1 MNEQRSTIWID
12 TIEWLK
18 WLLPIFIGLMI
29 VGLILVFFSV
39 LSNYISNP
47 PTTSVSGKV
56 VRTYATLFSG
66 TSTTYVVLD
75 SNGKPAVVGLY
86 AEQIG
91 LVNVGDTCI
100 FAVKDNQMAHSVD
113 CRGNNDNK

>member
-1 MNEQRSTIWID
+1 MKITD
-12 TIEWLK
+12 AIELSINDGC
-18 WLLPIFIGLMI
+18 LTQAIIFALVGIGAI
-29 VGLILVFFSV
+29 VFFLA

-75 SNGKPAVVGLY
+75 SNGKSAVVGLY